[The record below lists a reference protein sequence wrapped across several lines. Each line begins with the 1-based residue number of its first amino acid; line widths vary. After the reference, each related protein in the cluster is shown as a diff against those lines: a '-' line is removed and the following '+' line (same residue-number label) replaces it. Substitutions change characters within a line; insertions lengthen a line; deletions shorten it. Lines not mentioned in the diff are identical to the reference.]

1 MDDLLAG
8 LVRNPVM
15 AALLVGVAALLV
27 YALLKRLLKL
37 ALLLLVVVAALLAWF
52 RLTGRDVPEDV
63 DRLAR
68 GAGRVAKGAVERTG
82 AMIETGQDVLD
93 ATRVAAG
100 DSLTR

>member
-1 MDDLLAG
+1 MDDLFAG
-8 LVRNPVM
+8 LVRHPVL
-15 AALLVGVAALLV
+15 AAVLVGVAALLV
-27 YALLKRLLKL
+27 YAVVKRLLKL

-52 RLTGRDVPEDV
+52 RLTGREVPEDV

-82 AMIETGQDVLD
+82 EMIETGQDLMD
-93 ATRVAAG
+93 AGREAAE